1 MAEDFDFSDLG
12 DIGDLYGEENL
23 IDLLYNVQE
32 TQNKSDQSKKNGLGG
47 LMPDFSGDSDTDS
60 VASENLSALSV
71 DNDDFTKVLDG
82 LDLDSIETTVE
93 KKVIP
98 KSIDEYDKSIYSF
111 PQLDEIKKGIDRG
124 LDVTYYDS
132 ADLMFRQMREI
143 RMGLEA
149 NLDVSVYANKY
160 YRDRQMREIR
170 LGLMEGLDVSNYARL
185 ICSLSDMRKAHQK
198 LFTEQFKIS
207 RSKLDYTIKDYSSG
221 VSVHTKDGH
230 MKAYFKLT
238 EKLPDDFTVPAF
250 FRLID
255 RMGITNGFCIDSETM
270 NLADYEIGKEYLLAE
285 GEEPAE
291 GVDGYFE
298 YFFESFDEPP
308 KVKEDGS
315 IDYRAQKELSAIKA
329 GEKIALYHKAKP
341 GKSGFTVS
349 GREILSYVGHD
360 LEPLKANFI
369 HCEEDGVTYI
379 SEKGGY
385 VTLQKGKL
393 SIFEQLEIKGDVVYG
408 KDNIKF
414 NGTIHI
420 TGSVMKNAKV
430 EADGDIIVDGYV
442 EGARLKAGKNII
454 IRRGVNGNN
463 VGIVEA
469 RGNIVAAFF
478 ENTNIVAGG
487 NIEAGYLM
495 NSMAY
500 CRDSVKVAGKK
511 PLICGGK
518 VKASNSVTAGV
529 VGNDSHARTEIE
541 VGRLTDYGEQLL
553 SINQRMKALDADM
566 ERIRDGMNAILGKVG
581 ALKGRTH
588 PSYLKLEDAL
598 EQQKKQ
604 FAALREEQRKLDGK
618 INGTSDN
625 FIRVTDVVYEN
636 TLIKL
641 NGSIL
646 LTDKDSRNVRFCSQ
660 GRHIIIQ

>member
-1 MAEDFDFSDLG
+1 
-12 DIGDLYGEENL
+12 
-23 IDLLYNVQE
+23 
-32 TQNKSDQSKKNGLGG
+32 
-47 LMPDFSGDSDTDS
+47 
-60 VASENLSALSV
+60 
-71 DNDDFTKVLDG
+71 
-82 LDLDSIETTVE
+82 
-93 KKVIP
+93 
-98 KSIDEYDKSIYSF
+98 
-111 PQLDEIKKGIDRG
+111 
-124 LDVTYYDS
+124 
-132 ADLMFRQMREI
+132 
-143 RMGLEA
+143 
-149 NLDVSVYANKY
+149 
-160 YRDRQMREIR
+160 MREIR
-170 LGLMEGLDVSNYARL
+170 LGLMERLDVSDYARL
-185 ICSLSDMRKAHQK
+185 ICSLSDMKKAHQR
-198 LFTEQFKIS
+198 LFTEQFKKD
-207 RSKLDYTIKDYSSG
+207 RHKLDSTIKDYSSG
-221 VSVHTKDGH
+221 ISVCTKEGH

-238 EKLPDDFTVPAF
+238 EKLPEDFTVPAF

-255 RMGITNGFCIDSETM
+255 RMGITNGFCIDIDTM
-270 NLADYEIGKEYLLAE
+270 NLSDYEVGKEYLLAE

-291 GVDGYFE
+291 GVDGYYE

-308 KVKEDGS
+308 KVKDDGS
-315 IDYRAQKELSAIKA
+315 IDYRAQKEISAVRA
-329 GEKIALYHKAKP
+329 GEKIALYHKARL
-341 GKSGFTVS
+341 GKSGMTVS

-360 LEPLKANFI
+360 LDPLNASFI
-369 HCEEDGVTYI
+369 HCLDDGVTYV

-385 VTLQKGKL
+385 ITMQNGRL

-408 KDNIKF
+408 KDNISF

-420 TGSVMKNAKV
+420 TGSVMKNVRV
-430 EADGDIIVDGYV
+430 EAEGDIIVDGYV

-463 VGIVEA
+463 IGIIEA

-518 VKASNSVTAGV
+518 VKAANSVTAGV
-529 VGNDSHARTEIE
+529 VGNESHARTEIE
-541 VGRLTDYGEQLL
+541 VGRLNDYGEQLL
-553 SINQRMKALDADM
+553 SLNQRMKALDADM
-566 ERIRDGMNAILGKVG
+566 ERIREGMNAILGKVG

-604 FAALREEQRKLDGK
+604 FAVLRKEQQKLDEK

-625 FIRVTDVVYEN
+625 FIRVTGVVYEN
-636 TLIKL
+636 TLIRL
-641 NGSIL
+641 NGNFL

-660 GRHIIIQ
+660 GRHIIAQ